1 MRLLRRSAAHVLVGL
16 GVFLIVAAGL
26 VRFYAYPAL
35 AKAPES
41 YETTTELSSQG
52 ATVLNFETFEPETH
66 DLAIEAYTVSDST
79 AEPPDGID
87 VWQTSTTVK
96 REDGSVFQQTRERI
110 PFDAVTGEA
119 ASCDGCPSWIEVA
132 DGDDVQQEDV
142 TREGLTYKFPFDT
155 QKHDYQVWD
164 GTLGEA
170 TTATYEGEEDVDG
183 LTAYK
188 FLQVIPETVVE
199 TREVPGSMFGLD
211 KPSVDAEMVYAMT
224 RTYFIEPA
232 TGSPVNR
239 VEERTQ
245 ELRYDGKS
253 VPVFNAT
260 VQYTEDQVSTT
271 VDDTKTKGL
280 ALGAMHGLLPLAFL
294 VLGLLALAVGLLLN
308 RRAAHQHA
316 DAPSQ
321 DGRPL
326 VSA

>member
-66 DLAIEAYTVSDST
+66 DLSIESYTVSDST
-79 AEPPDGID
+79 AKPPAGVVD
-87 VWQTSTTVK
+87 WQNSVTVT

-110 PFDAVTGEA
+110 PFDAVTGEGV
-119 ASCDGCPSWIEVA
+119 SCDGCPSWIEVA
-132 DGDDVQQEDV
+132 DGDDVKQEDV
-142 TREGLTYKFPFDT
+142 TRDGLTMKFPFNT
-155 QKHDYQVWD
+155 QKHDYPVWD
-164 GTLGEA
+164 GTVGEA
-170 TTATYEGEEDVDG
+170 TTATYEGEDEVEG
-183 LTAYK
+183 LSVYK
-188 FLQVIPETVVE
+188 FVQVIPETVVE

-211 KPSVDAEMVYAMT
+211 KASVDADMVYAMT
-224 RTYFIEPA
+224 RTYYIEPV

-245 ELRYDGKS
+245 ELQYDGQS
-253 VPVFNAT
+253 VPVFNGT
-260 VQYTEDQVSTT
+260 VQYTADQVSTT
-271 VDDTKTKGL
+271 VDDTKTN
-280 ALGAMHGLLPLAFL
+280 AMVLGSMRMLLPVAFL
-294 VLGLLALAVGLLLN
+294 VLGLLALAAGLLLN

-316 DAPSQ
+316 DTPSQ

-326 VSA
+326 VTA